1 MNLNKLKE
9 EFTALYGEGKVDVF
23 FAPGRVNLIGE
34 HIDYNGGLV
43 MPATISLGI
52 YGLKRKRND
61 SIINLVS
68 KDAPNRVAIDL
79 NEEIKYVASDGFANY
94 PKGVIKKLLE
104 EGFKVEGADIMFA
117 STLPMGSGLSSSA
130 AIEVLTAFMMLYPEN
145 QIDRIK
151 IAKMCKDVENN
162 FVGVNCGIMDQFAV
176 SMGKK
181 DHAILLNSDTLE
193 YEYVPIKL
201 GEFTLVIMDTGKR
214 RELNESKYN
223 ERRKE
228 CEEALSNIQQK
239 KAISNLC
246 EASLEDILL
255 LDNEV
260 LRKRT
265 LHVITENVRVKK
277 ASIALKNGDIKEFGK
292 LLVESHN
299 SLRDNFEV
307 TGVHLDTIVEEALK
321 QPGCIGARMTGAGF
335 GGCAIAVVATDGLD
349 DFIRNVSLNYKVKT
363 GLEPKFYRAQI
374 VDGVDFLGN
383 F

>member
-1 MNLNKLKE
+1 
-9 EFTALYGEGKVDVF
+9 
-23 FAPGRVNLIGE
+23 
-34 HIDYNGGLV
+34 
-43 MPATISLGI
+43 
-52 YGLKRKRND
+52 
-61 SIINLVS
+61 
-68 KDAPNRVAIDL
+68 
-79 NEEIKYVASDGFANY
+79 
-94 PKGVIKKLLE
+94 
-104 EGFKVEGADIMFA
+104 
-117 STLPMGSGLSSSA
+117 
-130 AIEVLTAFMMLYPEN
+130 
-145 QIDRIK
+145 
-151 IAKMCKDVENN
+151 
-162 FVGVNCGIMDQFAV
+162 
-176 SMGKK
+176 
-181 DHAILLNSDTLE
+181 
-193 YEYVPIKL
+193 
-201 GEFTLVIMDTGKR
+201 MDTGKR

-265 LHVITENVRVKK
+265 LHVITENERVKK

-335 GGCAIAVVATDGLD
+335 GGCAIAVVASDGLD
-349 DFIRNVSLNYKVKT
+349 DFVRNVSLNYKVKT

>member
-43 MPATISLGI
+43 MPVTIALGI

-68 KDAPNRVAIDL
+68 KDAPNRVLVDL
-79 NEEIKYVASDGFANY
+79 NEEIEYVASDGWANY

-201 GEFTLVIMDTGKR
+201 GEFTLLIMDTGKR

-239 KAISNLC
+239 KTISNLC

-265 LHVITENVRVKK
+265 VHVITENERVKK
-277 ASIALKNGDIKEFGK
+277 ASIALKNGDLKEFGK

-335 GGCAIAVVATDGLD
+335 GGCAIAVVASDGLD

-374 VDGVDFLGN
+374 VDEVDFLGN

>member
-1 MNLNKLKE
+1 
-9 EFTALYGEGKVDVF
+9 
-23 FAPGRVNLIGE
+23 
-34 HIDYNGGLV
+34 

-68 KDAPNRVAIDL
+68 KDAPNRVLVDL
-79 NEEIKYVASDGFANY
+79 NEEIKYIASDGFANY
-94 PKGVIKKLLE
+94 PKGVIKKILE
-104 EGFKVEGADIMFA
+104 EGFKVEGTDIMFA

-193 YEYVPIKL
+193 YEYIPIRL
-201 GEFTLVIMDTGKR
+201 EGYTLVIMDTGKR

-239 KAISNLC
+239 KTISNLC

-265 LHVITENVRVKK
+265 VHVITENERVKK
-277 ASIALKNGDIKEFGK
+277 ASIALKNGDLKEFGK

-335 GGCAIAVVATDGLD
+335 GGCAIAVVASDGLD
-349 DFIRNVSLNYKVKT
+349 DFVRNVSLNYKVKT